1 MESEVTKN
9 NDRVTPCD
17 DDESANPSS
26 DNLLGKA
33 AACIAVGAVGLGAA
47 SEADALFLEPS
58 RVIMPVA
65 PAPCTGVCAPQATEF
80 QTIIDKEART
90 RFRRMDWST
99 PLDWLVIANSTSNLH
114 KINTHNA
121 IINLLNQCARYSF
134 GMPVNVLQHC
144 LQTATRAAR
153 AGASDELVLGALL
166 HDVGIAI
173 SYPGHAQISASIIRT
188 FVSVDVYKAVLH
200 HHEFELAHYG
210 HKIGQSTTMRN
221 LYLGEPWYATAA
233 KFVDEWVQVSYDP
246 GYASYP
252 LQDFI
257 PLIKREFAEFTPEK
271 MEVTMSDC
279 FKEQPV

>member
-1 MESEVTKN
+1 MESKDTKN
-9 NDRVTPCD
+9 IDRVIPCD
-17 DDESANPSS
+17 DDESSNSSS

-33 AACIAVGAVGLGAA
+33 AAAIAVGAVGLGAA
-47 SEADALFLEPS
+47 GEADAFLIEPS
-58 RVIMPVA
+58 RVLMPVA
-65 PAPCTGVCAPQATEF
+65 PAPCTGVCAPQATGF

-114 KINTHNA
+114 KINTHKA

-134 GMPVNVLQHC
+134 GMRINVLQHC

-153 AGASDELVLGALL
+153 ANASDELVLGALL

-188 FVSVDVYKAVLH
+188 FVSEDVYKTVLH

-210 HKIGQSTTMRN
+210 HRIGQSTTMRN
-221 LYLGEPWYATAA
+221 LYVNEPWYATAV

-246 GYASYP
+246 GYASYS
-252 LQDFI
+252 LQEFI
-257 PLIKREFAEFTPEK
+257 PLIKQEFAEFTPEK

-279 FKEQPV
+279 FREQPV

>member
-1 MESEVTKN
+1 MESKDTNN
-9 NDRVTPCD
+9 NDRVIPCD
-17 DDESANPSS
+17 DDESTNSSS
-26 DNLLGKA
+26 DNLLAKA
-33 AACIAVGAVGLGAA
+33 AVGIAVGAVGLGAA
-47 SEADALFLEPS
+47 GEADAFWIEPS
-58 RVIMPVA
+58 RVIMPAA
-65 PAPCTGVCAPQATEF
+65 PAPCTGACAPQATGF

-134 GMPVNVLQHC
+134 GMRINVLQHC

-188 FVSVDVYKAVLH
+188 FVSDDVYKTVLH

-210 HKIGQSTTMRN
+210 HRIGQSTTMRN
-221 LYLGEPWYATAA
+221 LYVNEPWYPTAT

-246 GYASYP
+246 GYASYS

-279 FKEQPV
+279 FREQPV

>member
-9 NDRVTPCD
+9 NDRVIPCD
-17 DDESANPSS
+17 DDESTKSPS

-33 AACIAVGAVGLGAA
+33 AVLIAVGAVGLGAA
-47 SEADALFLEPS
+47 GEADALLLQPS
-58 RVIMPVA
+58 RVIMPAA
-65 PAPCTGVCAPQATEF
+65 PAPCTGICAPQATEF

-90 RFRRMDWST
+90 AFRRMDWSN
-99 PLDWLVIANSTSNLH
+99 PFDWLVIANSTKKLH
-114 KINTHNA
+114 EINTHKA

-153 AGASDELVLGALL
+153 ANASDEMVLGALL

-188 FVSVDVYKAVLH
+188 FVSDDVYEAVLH

-210 HKIGQSTTMRN
+210 HRIGQSTTMRN
-221 LYLGEPWYATAA
+221 LYLSEPWYATAA
-233 KFVDEWVQVSYDP
+233 KFADEWVQVSYDP
-246 GYASYP
+246 GYVSYP
-252 LQDFI
+252 LEEFI

-271 MEVTMSDC
+271 MEMTMSDC

>member
-1 MESEVTKN
+1 MESKDTN
-9 NDRVTPCD
+9 NSDRVIPCD
-17 DDESANPSS
+17 DDESSNSSS
-26 DNLLGKA
+26 DNLLAKA
-33 AACIAVGAVGLGAA
+33 AVGIAVGAVGLGAA
-47 SEADALFLEPS
+47 GEADAFWIEPS
-58 RVIMPVA
+58 RVIMPAA
-65 PAPCTGVCAPQATEF
+65 PAPCTGACAPQATGF

-134 GMPVNVLQHC
+134 GMRINVLQHC

-188 FVSVDVYKAVLH
+188 FVSEDVYKTVLH

-210 HKIGQSTTMRN
+210 HRIGQSTTMRN
-221 LYLGEPWYATAA
+221 LYVNEPWYPTAT

-246 GYASYP
+246 GYASYS

-279 FKEQPV
+279 FREQPV